1 MCIVRQLR
9 LIIFLLL
16 KGRTDKWV
24 LDKVVVKRDFLES
37 VKSCR
42 YAWEIISAEEQHY
55 WVEKKRI
62 TENFMDGQHADMDW
76 MNAGERSMSGR
87 RS

>member
-1 MCIVRQLR
+1 M
-9 LIIFLLL
+9 
-16 KGRTDKWV
+16 
-24 LDKVVVKRDFLES
+24 
-37 VKSCR
+37 
-42 YAWEIISAEEQHY
+42 EIISAEEQHY

-76 MNAGERSMSGR
+76 MNTGERSMSGR